1 MQYWCIKKPRNVQ
14 SYERRVRTENYRMR
28 RSVFVKILPVENYI
42 SQPQIAPDQQSYQTS
57 LHEDIQQEVLSLLSA
72 DTVLT
77 QFICHV
83 Y

>member
-1 MQYWCIKKPRNVQ
+1 M
-14 SYERRVRTENYRMR
+14 
-28 RSVFVKILPVENYI
+28 KILPVENYI